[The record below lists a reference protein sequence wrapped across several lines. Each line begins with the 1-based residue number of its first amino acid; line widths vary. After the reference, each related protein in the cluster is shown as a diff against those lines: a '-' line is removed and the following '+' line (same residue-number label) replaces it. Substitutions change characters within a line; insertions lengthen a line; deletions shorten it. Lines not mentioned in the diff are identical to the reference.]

1 MTVESQSAALLLL
14 QRLSVP
20 EMVSRLSAHPANM
33 ARLAKLLLDG
43 GEKERAIDL
52 ATEAHRL
59 APGDPEVDR
68 IVRLVLGRSVPEW
81 HHSILADDARNASY
95 DAALRRCVRAG
106 SRVLDIGAGSGLLAM
121 MAARA
126 GAARVVSCELNT
138 AMAATASEIVE
149 RNGHADRVSIV
160 CKHSRDLQI
169 GADLPEPVDLLVSE
183 IVSDD
188 LLGEDVLGCL
198 EDAVGRLTRPDARII
213 PSHGAVRIALA
224 HYGNLTRKQ
233 FGSVRGFDLSPMN
246 RLGGR
251 IALSPGNEALELRSE
266 PAELFAFD
274 FSSGGPFTNHHA
286 SVALTSTGG
295 IANGIV
301 QWIWLR
307 MDAEGTYENRPA
319 PGASSCW
326 AVLFQPLP
334 STIEPQPGE
343 RVVVHGGRDR
353 TSLWMWAE
361 PAR

>member
-1 MTVESQSAALLLL
+1 MTVESQPAALLLL

-20 EMVSRLSAHPANM
+20 EMVSRLSAHPTNM

-43 GEKERAIDL
+43 GEKERAVDL
-52 ATEAHRL
+52 ATEARRL
-59 APGDPEVDR
+59 APDDPEVDR

-81 HHSILADDARNASY
+81 HHSILADDARNAAY
-95 DAALRRCVRAG
+95 DAALRRNVRAG

-138 AMAATASEIVE
+138 ALAATASEIVE
-149 RNGHADRVSIV
+149 RNFYADRVSII

-169 GADLPEPVDLLVSE
+169 GTDLPEPVDLLVSE
-183 IVSDD
+183 IISDD
-188 LLGEDVLGCL
+188 LLGCL

-233 FGSVRGFDLSPMN
+233 FGFVQGFDLSSMN

-251 IALSPGNEALELRSE
+251 IALSPGNEALEFRSE
-266 PAELFAFD
+266 SADLFAFD

-295 IANGIV
+295 MANGIV

-319 PGASSCW
+319 SGTSSCW
-326 AVLFQPLP
+326 AVMFQPLP
-334 STIEPQPGE
+334 SAIESRPGE
-343 RVVVHGGRDR
+343 RVVVNGGRDR